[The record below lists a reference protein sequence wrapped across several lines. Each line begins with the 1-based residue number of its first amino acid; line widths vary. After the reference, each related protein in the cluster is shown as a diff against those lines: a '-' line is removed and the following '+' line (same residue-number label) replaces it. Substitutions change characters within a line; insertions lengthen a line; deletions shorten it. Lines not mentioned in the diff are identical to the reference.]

1 MIHYFSN
8 NNKEGNMGRYS
19 QILQELIKNAGL
31 EGASL
36 VSADGLPISS
46 VLKPGMEEDRIAA
59 MSAAI
64 LSLGE
69 RVVEELAKGALE
81 QITIKGSNGYV
92 ILTGVGTD
100 AVMVV
105 LADNNAKLGL
115 LLMEIKKAQEKLKQL
130 F

>member
-1 MIHYFSN
+1 MIHYFT
-8 NNKEGNMGRYS
+8 NKEGNMDRYS
-19 QILQELIKNAGL
+19 QILQELIKNTGL

-69 RVVEELAKGALE
+69 RVAEELAKGTLE
-81 QITIKGSNGYV
+81 QITIKGNDGYV

-115 LLMEIKKAQEKLKQL
+115 LLMEIRKAQERLRAL

>member
-1 MIHYFSN
+1 MD
-8 NNKEGNMGRYS
+8 RYT
-19 QILQELIKNAGL
+19 QVLQELIKNTGL

-36 VSADGLPISS
+36 VSADGLPVSS

-69 RVVEELAKGALE
+69 RVSEELHKGLLE
-81 QITIKGSNGYV
+81 QVTIKGQNGYV
-92 ILTGVGTD
+92 VLTGIGQE
-100 AVMVV
+100 AVLVV

-115 LLMEIKKAQEKLKQL
+115 ILMEIRKTQDKLKSMI
-130 F
+130 

>member
-1 MIHYFSN
+1 MIHYFT
-8 NNKEGNMGRYS
+8 NKEGNMDRYS
-19 QILQELIKNAGL
+19 QILQELIKNTGL

-69 RVVEELAKGALE
+69 RVSEELAKGTLE
-81 QITIKGSNGYV
+81 QITIKGHDGYV
-92 ILTGVGTD
+92 ILTGVGAD

-115 LLMEIKKAQEKLKQL
+115 LLMEIKKAQERLRAL

>member
-1 MIHYFSN
+1 MINYFT
-8 NNKEGNMGRYS
+8 NKEGNMDRYS
-19 QILQELIKNAGL
+19 QILQELIKNIGL
-31 EGASL
+31 EGVCL

-69 RVVEELAKGALE
+69 RVAEELAKGALE
-81 QITIKGSNGYV
+81 QITIKGHDGYI

-100 AVMVV
+100 AVMVA
-105 LADNNAKLGL
+105 LADNNVKLGL
-115 LLMEIKKAQEKLKQL
+115 LLVEIKKAQEKLRE
-130 F
+130 FF

>member
-1 MIHYFSN
+1 MD
-8 NNKEGNMGRYS
+8 RYT
-19 QILQELIKNAGL
+19 QVLQELIKNTGL

-36 VSADGLPISS
+36 VSADGLPIAS
-46 VLKPGMEEDRIAA
+46 VLKPGMEEDRLAA

-69 RVVEELAKGALE
+69 RVSEELAKGVLE
-81 QITIKGSNGYV
+81 QITIKGADGYV
-92 ILTGVGTD
+92 ILTGVGRD

-115 LLMEIKKAQEKLKQL
+115 LLMEIKKAQDKLKSL
-130 F
+130 I

>member
-1 MIHYFSN
+1 MIHYFT
-8 NNKEGNMGRYS
+8 NKEGNMDRYS
-19 QILQELIKNAGL
+19 QILPELIKNTGL

-69 RVVEELAKGALE
+69 RVAEELAKGTLE
-81 QITIKGSNGYV
+81 QITIKCRDGYV

-115 LLMEIKKAQEKLKQL
+115 LLMEIKKAQEKFRTIL
-130 F
+130 

>member
-1 MIHYFSN
+1 MIHYFT
-8 NNKEGNMGRYS
+8 NKEGNMDRYS
-19 QILQELIKNAGL
+19 QILQELIKNTGL

-36 VSADGLPISS
+36 VSSDGLPISS
-46 VLKPGMEEDRIAA
+46 VLKPGMEEDRLAA

-69 RVVEELAKGALE
+69 RVAEELAKGALE
-81 QITIKGSNGYV
+81 QITIKGHDGYV
-92 ILTGVGTD
+92 ILTGVGND

-105 LADNNAKLGL
+105 LADNNVKLGL
-115 LLMEIKKAQEKLKQL
+115 LLVEIKKAQEKLKQL

>member
-1 MIHYFSN
+1 
-8 NNKEGNMGRYS
+8 
-19 QILQELIKNAGL
+19 
-31 EGASL
+31 
-36 VSADGLPISS
+36 

-69 RVVEELAKGALE
+69 RVSEELAKGTLE
-81 QITIKGSNGYV
+81 QITIKGRDGYV

-115 LLMEIKKAQEKLKQL
+115 LLMEIKKAQERLRAL

>member
-1 MIHYFSN
+1 MD
-8 NNKEGNMGRYS
+8 RYA
-19 QILQELIKNAGL
+19 QVLQELIRNTGL
-31 EGASL
+31 EGALL
-36 VSADGLPISS
+36 VSADGLPIAS

-69 RVVEELAKGALE
+69 RVSEELAKGTLE
-81 QITIKGSNGYV
+81 QITVKGHDGYV
-92 ILTGVGTD
+92 ILTGVGKE

-115 LLMEIKKAQEKLKQL
+115 LLMEIRKSQDKLKGM

>member
-69 RVVEELAKGALE
+69 RVAEELAKGALE

>member
-1 MIHYFSN
+1 MD
-8 NNKEGNMGRYS
+8 RYT
-19 QILQELIKNAGL
+19 QIFQELIKNTGL

-69 RVVEELAKGALE
+69 RVTEELAKGNLE
-81 QITIKGSNGYV
+81 QITVKGQNGYV
-92 ILTGVGTD
+92 IMTGVGAD

-105 LADNNAKLGL
+105 LADNNAKLRL
-115 LLMEIKKAQEKLKQL
+115 LLMEIKKAQEKLKAL
-130 F
+130 I

>member
-8 NNKEGNMGRYS
+8 NNKEGNMDRYLK
-19 QILQELIKNAGL
+19 ILQELIKSAGL

-69 RVVEELAKGALE
+69 RVAEELAKGALE

>member
-1 MIHYFSN
+1 MIHYFT
-8 NNKEGNMGRYS
+8 NKEGNMDRYS
-19 QILQELIKNAGL
+19 QILQELIKNTGL
-31 EGASL
+31 EGACL

-46 VLKPGMEEDRIAA
+46 VLKPGMEEDRLAA

-69 RVVEELAKGALE
+69 RVAEELAKGTLE
-81 QITIKGSNGYV
+81 QITIKGQNGYV

-105 LADNNAKLGL
+105 LANNNVKLGL
-115 LLMEIKKAQEKLKQL
+115 LLMEIKKTQEKLREL

>member
-1 MIHYFSN
+1 MINYFT
-8 NNKEGNMGRYS
+8 NKEGNMDRYS
-19 QILQELIKNAGL
+19 QILQELIKNTGL
-31 EGASL
+31 EGVCL

-69 RVVEELAKGALE
+69 RVAEELAKGALE
-81 QITIKGSNGYV
+81 QITIKGHDGYV
-92 ILTGVGTD
+92 ILTGVGND

-115 LLMEIKKAQEKLKQL
+115 LLVEIKKAQEKLREL

>member
-8 NNKEGNMGRYS
+8 NNKEGNMDRYLK
-19 QILQELIKNAGL
+19 ILQELIKNAGL

-69 RVVEELAKGALE
+69 RVAEELAKGALE

>member
-1 MIHYFSN
+1 MD
-8 NNKEGNMGRYS
+8 RYT
-19 QILQELIKNAGL
+19 QVLQELIRNTGL

-36 VSADGLPISS
+36 VSADGLPIAS

-69 RVVEELAKGALE
+69 RVSEELAKGNLE
-81 QITIKGSNGYV
+81 QITIKGQEVYI
-92 ILTGVGTD
+92 ILTGVGKD

-105 LADNNAKLGL
+105 LADNNAKPGL
-115 LLMEIKKAQEKLKQL
+115 LLMEIRKVQEKIKGMI
-130 F
+130 

>member
-1 MIHYFSN
+1 MD
-8 NNKEGNMGRYS
+8 RYT
-19 QILQELIKNAGL
+19 QVLQELIRNTGL

-36 VSADGLPISS
+36 VCADGLPIAS

-69 RVVEELAKGALE
+69 RVSEELAKGSLE
-81 QITIKGSNGYV
+81 QITIKGHNGYV
-92 ILTGVGTD
+92 ILTGVGKD

-105 LADNNAKLGL
+105 LADDNAKLGL
-115 LLMEIKKAQEKLKQL
+115 LLMEIKKAQDKLKGML
-130 F
+130 

>member
-1 MIHYFSN
+1 MDKY
-8 NNKEGNMGRYS
+8 MQVLR
-19 QILQELIKNAGL
+19 ELIKNTGL

-46 VLKPGMEEDRIAA
+46 VLKPGLEEDRIAA

-69 RVVEELAKGALE
+69 RVSEELAKGGLE
-81 QITIKGSNGYV
+81 QITIKGESGYA
-92 ILTGVGTD
+92 ILTGVGHD
-100 AVMVV
+100 AVVVV

-115 LLMEIKKAQEKLKQL
+115 LLMEIKKAQERLKAL
-130 F
+130 I

>member
-1 MIHYFSN
+1 
-8 NNKEGNMGRYS
+8 
-19 QILQELIKNAGL
+19 
-31 EGASL
+31 L

-105 LADNNAKLGL
+105 LADN
-115 LLMEIKKAQEKLKQL
+115 
-130 F
+130 

>member
-115 LLMEIKKAQEKLKQL
+115 LLMEIKKAQEKLKQI

>member
-1 MIHYFSN
+1 MIHYFT
-8 NNKEGNMGRYS
+8 NKEGNMDRYS
-19 QILQELIKNAGL
+19 QILQELIKNTGL

-69 RVVEELAKGALE
+69 RVSEELAKGTLE
-81 QITIKGSNGYV
+81 QITIKGRDGYV

-100 AVMVV
+100 AGDGGPGRQQCQ
-105 LADNNAKLGL
+105 AGSSSYGDQKGSR
-115 LLMEIKKAQEKLKQL
+115 EAQDTPLN
-130 F
+130 

>member
-1 MIHYFSN
+1 MD
-8 NNKEGNMGRYS
+8 RYS
-19 QILQELIKNAGL
+19 QILQELIKNTGL
-31 EGASL
+31 EGACL

-46 VLKPGMEEDRIAA
+46 VLKPGMEEDRLAA

-69 RVVEELAKGALE
+69 RVAEELAKGTLE
-81 QITIKGSNGYV
+81 QITIKGQNGYV

-105 LADNNAKLGL
+105 LANNNVKLGL
-115 LLMEIKKAQEKLKQL
+115 LLMEIKKTQEKLREL

>member
-1 MIHYFSN
+1 M
-8 NNKEGNMGRYS
+8 
-19 QILQELIKNAGL
+19 
-31 EGASL
+31 

-69 RVVEELAKGALE
+69 RVSEELAKGALE
-81 QITIKGSNGYV
+81 QITIKGRDGYV
-92 ILTGVGTD
+92 VMTGIGQD
-100 AVMVV
+100 AVLVI

-115 LLMEIKKAQEKLKQL
+115 ILMEIKKAQEKLKSML
-130 F
+130 

>member
-1 MIHYFSN
+1 MIHYFT
-8 NNKEGNMGRYS
+8 NKEGSMDRYS
-19 QILQELIKNAGL
+19 QILQELIKNTGI

-46 VLKPGMEEDRIAA
+46 VLKPGIEEDRLAA

-69 RVVEELAKGALE
+69 RVSEELGKGSLE
-81 QITIKGSNGYV
+81 QITIKGQDGYV
-92 ILTGVGTD
+92 IMTGVGTD
-100 AVMVV
+100 EVMVV

>member
-1 MIHYFSN
+1 MD
-8 NNKEGNMGRYS
+8 RYLK
-19 QILQELIKNAGL
+19 ILQELIKSAGL

-69 RVVEELAKGALE
+69 RVAEELAKGALE
-81 QITIKGSNGYV
+81 QITIKGHDGYI
-92 ILTGVGTD
+92 ILTGVGTN
-100 AVMVV
+100 AVMVA
-105 LADNNAKLGL
+105 LADNNVKLGL
-115 LLMEIKKAQEKLKQL
+115 LLVEIKKAQEKLREL

>member
-1 MIHYFSN
+1 MD
-8 NNKEGNMGRYS
+8 RYT
-19 QILQELIKNAGL
+19 QVLQELIKNTGL

-36 VSADGLPISS
+36 VSADGLPIAS

-69 RVVEELAKGALE
+69 RVSEELAKGVLE
-81 QITIKGSNGYV
+81 QITIKGQDGYV
-92 ILTGVGTD
+92 VLTGVGRD

-115 LLMEIKKAQEKLKQL
+115 LLMEIRKSMEKLKAL
-130 F
+130 V